1 MDLNQFE
8 KRYYSQNGEDG
19 IIMEILNR
27 ISLAPD
33 YFVEFGVESGLE
45 CNGRFLY
52 ESGWKGMM
60 IEGNENLYR
69 QLKNNYDVFNLRAVH
84 SFITKDNIVDI
95 FKDNNVPKDLG
106 LLSVDIDGNDY
117 WVLKEILLADYKPFV
132 IVAEYNAYYEP
143 PIEWIMKYNPTHM
156 WDGTSYQ
163 GVSLKSLTKLCNL
176 HGYSLVATD
185 SKGVNAFYVRD
196 ELLSEN
202 LKELTSEE
210 AYHPA
215 TYFGHL
221 NNGKYGHPYKEGEFV
236 KE

>member
-1 MDLNQFE
+1 MSLNNFE
-8 KRYYSQNGEDG
+8 KTYFSQNGEDG
-19 IIMEILNR
+19 IIEEILDR
-27 ISLAPD
+27 IPLIPHF
-33 YFVEFGVESGLE
+33 FVEFGVEDGIQ
-45 CNGRFLY
+45 CNCRALALK
-52 ESGWKGMM
+52 GWRGMM
-60 IEGNENLYR
+60 IEGSPEMYNRLKDNYSENV
-69 QLKNNYDVFNLRAVH
+69 KTVH
-84 SFITKDNIVDI
+84 SFITKDNIVDL
-95 FKDNNVPKDLG
+95 FKENNVPKNLG

-117 WVLKEILLADYKPFV
+117 WVLKEILLADYKPSI
-132 IVAEYNAYYEP
+132 IVAEYNAYYTPNE
-143 PIEWIMKYNPTHM
+143 EWIMKYNPTHL

-163 GVSLKSLTKLCNL
+163 GVSLKSLTKLCNW

>member
-1 MDLNQFE
+1 MLNNYE

-69 QLKNNYDVFNLRAVH
+69 QLRSNYDVFNLNAVH

-95 FKDNNVPKDLG
+95 FKNNNVPKDLG

-143 PIEWIMKYNPTHM
+143 PMEWIMKYNPEHS

-163 GVSLKSLTKLCNL
+163 GVSLESLTKLCNKF
-176 HGYSLVATD
+176 GYALVCTD
-185 SKGVNAFYVRD
+185 SRGVNAFFVRKD
-196 ELLSEN
+196 IMN
-202 LKELTSEE
+202 DKFTELTPSE

-215 TYFGHL
+215 TYYGHL
-221 NNGKYGHPYKEGEFV
+221 NGGKFGHPFREGEFV